1 MSQIKKTFYNIFWQN
16 ESCRNIF
23 LLSKEELLDRTTIGD
38 GPDVYIYTVPRIIV
52 SNAQERDHYETIK
65 IRTETQ
71 AIKIDAS
78 INDKIAYLSPL
89 IENFFSAKFQKSMEK
104 LVNDLEN
111 NGTKIFFKMLK
122 ILNSE
127 NKWEEKAIKF
137 LQDYGFVPKNKFTFK
152 DIENDFKKIFLPNK
166 GNELVNEQ
174 SLVILFESLH
184 YLKDLYVNY
193 SYKRLYSTN
202 QILTNTLNREDNF
215 TSRIKLF
222 RLLYDSGI
230 IKSTNEDAFIEC
242 SECEPGTYRGT
253 FKLKINPKKLE
264 EFKCPICSNN
274 LTYFVPYELHNDIYE
289 IVKSHDGLLLDV
301 YCNALWQNNI
311 KYTLNQRF
319 LNDIEIDCIFELNNK
334 VYIVE
339 SKMYKQNTTKDK
351 LKNKLRGHFGKLL
364 DDIKRI
370 KQLSEFQNKTLIP
383 ILLTNIIDSN
393 FLKEVETELNLSNN
407 SEGEI
412 PKILN
417 IELLK
422 FQQENQEN
430 NEQIL

>member
-38 GPDVYIYTVPRIIV
+38 GPDAYIYTIPRIIV

-71 AIKIDAS
+71 NINIDAS
-78 INDKIAYLSPL
+78 IDDKIDYLSPL
-89 IENFFSAKFQKSMEK
+89 IEKFFSAKFQKSMDK
-104 LVNDLEN
+104 LMYDLEN
-111 NGTKIFFKMLK
+111 NGLKVFSKMFR
-122 ILNSE
+122 ILLNE
-127 NKWEEKAIKF
+127 NKWEENVIYF
-137 LQDYGFVPKNKFTFK
+137 LQEYGFVPKNTYTFK
-152 DIENDFKKIFLPNK
+152 DIENDFKKILLPNK
-166 GNELVNEQ
+166 KNELVNEQ
-174 SLVILFESLH
+174 SLVILFDGLH
-184 YLKDLYVNY
+184 YLKDLYVNH
-193 SYKRLYSTN
+193 SYKRLYSTK
-202 QILTNTLNREDNF
+202 QILTNTLSSDDNF
-215 TSRIKLF
+215 TSRLKLF
-222 RLLYDSGI
+222 HLLYDSRI

-242 SECEPGTYRGT
+242 SDCEQGTYRGT

-264 EFKCPICSNN
+264 ELKCPICRNN

-289 IVKSHDGLLLDV
+289 IIKSHDGLLLDV
-301 YCNALWQNNI
+301 YCDALRQNNLA
-311 KYTLNQRF
+311 YTLNRKF
-319 LNDIEIDCIFELNNK
+319 LNDIEIDCIFESNNK
-334 VYIVE
+334 VFIVE

-364 DDIKRI
+364 DDIQRMKE
-370 KQLSEFQNKTLIP
+370 LPEFQNKILTP

-393 FLKEVETELNLSNN
+393 FIREVERELKLSNN
-407 SEGEI
+407 NGGDI

-422 FQQENQEN
+422 HQQENK
-430 NEQIL
+430 EQML